1 MTDVATPEQVA
12 ARAEL
17 VKALRSGDYLQGHG
31 YLAQKMPNNTLRL
44 CCLGVACIIA
54 QAGQKEENGV
64 IIFGKEG
71 DRKTTHMPT
80 EVMDYFGFTK
90 RSGSFYE
97 PILTKGGRFN
107 SLVDLNDD
115 ARFTFAEIADV
126 IEREP
131 RGLFVH
137 DKPADIDGAMAV
149 DSDTDPNDH

>member
-17 VKALRSGDYLQGHG
+17 VKALRSGDYLQGYG
-31 YLAQKMPNNTLRL
+31 YLAQKMPDNTLRF

-54 QAGQKEENGV
+54 QAGQKEDNGV
-64 IIFGKEG
+64 IIFGNG
-71 DRKTTHMPT
+71 DNKTHMPA
-80 EVMDYFGFTK
+80 EVLDYFGFTK
-90 RSGSFYE
+90 RGGGFSE
-97 PILTKGGRFN
+97 PILTKGGHFDG
-107 SLVDLNDD
+107 LVELNDD

-131 RGLFVH
+131 RGLFVRN
-137 DKPADIDGAMAV
+137 KPADIDGAMAV